1 MTRTVA
7 GRQKRQHA
15 RRGALLLLV
24 LITGTIICT
33 ISLGALVVQSIHL
46 DQGTQQID
54 SVRSRWSARSGIA
67 AATHQISGQTTWRS
81 SRTPGVW
88 HNSVALDGTRWTLT
102 ASDPTDPGFSDN
114 VSDPVLFQSSSTLG
128 DSIQRA
134 ASTCLPENR
143 ARQSSLFLACSGD
156 DMSFDSATLEG
167 AGWVGCRDQISLS
180 GTNIIQTDVMSGQAV
195 TSSAFQ
201 HRRITSTTI
210 EAVPSFSDFADVTAL
225 GTTVTLAQ
233 IPNATAANTETVLNG
248 DFGRGDVGWSVQPSC
263 SLETYSSGGV
273 SDSSCAEISNRSSSS
288 CGLVYDVTGILRNG
302 LSTRVS
308 AAVLPEWHS
317 TPFEISLSVTT
328 SGGTT
333 TASWT
338 SSTISPG
345 WSYWNYQTIMTTLT
359 PTWSGRLISATLKIR
374 TNGSGSAG
382 TQPFLVDNVSVRLTS
397 APSGKAIY
405 RTVLSPAT
413 NPFGVTPNSQGIY
426 VLNMGGADLT
436 ITDCM
441 MVGTLVV
448 KNAGTVRVGSGPV
461 QWRPA
466 KPGMPTLIVEGDVEL
481 ICSRVALT
489 ERELGANFN
498 PTGTPDENGSQDSS
512 LNDSYRSWLRGLIYA
527 SEDLVFSGDVRLHG
541 FALAGEDL
549 TFQQRATLERL
560 PESLTVPRAGTHHSD
575 TFLRETTGVVREFD

>member
-1 MTRTVA
+1 MIREIIV
-7 GRQKRQHA
+7 RPPQQHA

-88 HNSVALDGTRWTLT
+88 HNAVSLDGTRWTLS
-102 ASDPTDPGFSDN
+102 ASDPNGSSFADN
-114 VSDPVLFQSSSTLG
+114 MSDPVLLQSSSTLG
-128 DSIQRA
+128 ESIQRA
-134 ASTCLPENR
+134 ASTCLPEYR
-143 ARQSSLFLACSGD
+143 VRQSSLFLACSGD
-156 DMSFDSATLEG
+156 DMTIDDATLEG
-167 AGWVGCRDQISLS
+167 AGWIGCRDQISLS
-180 GTNIIQTDVMSGQAV
+180 GTNTIRTDVMSGQPV

-201 HRRITSTTI
+201 HRRITSSTI
-210 EAVPSFSDFADVTAL
+210 EELPSFSDFADITAL
-225 GTTVTLAQ
+225 GTMVTLAQ
-233 IPNATAANTETVLNG
+233 VPTASAANSETVLNG

-263 SLETYSSGGV
+263 TLETYSSGGV
-273 SDSSCAEISNRSSSS
+273 SDSSCAEVSNRSSSS

-302 LSTRVS
+302 LTTRVS
-308 AAVLPEWHS
+308 AAVLPEWYA
-317 TPFEISLSVTT
+317 TPFEISLIVTT
-328 SGGTT
+328 SEGTS

-338 SSTISPG
+338 SSPISSG
-345 WSYWNYQTIMTTLT
+345 WSYWNYQTITTTLT
-359 PTWSGRLISATLKIR
+359 PAWSGRLISATLKIR
-374 TNGSGSAG
+374 TIGSGSAG

-405 RTVLSPAT
+405 RTVVSPAT
-413 NPFGVTPNSQGIY
+413 NPFGVTPNSQGVY

-436 ITDCM
+436 ISDCM
-441 MVGTLVV
+441 IVGTLVV

-466 KPGMPTLIVEGDVEL
+466 KPGMPALIVEGDVEL
-481 ICSRVALT
+481 TCSRVALT

-498 PTGTPDENGSQDSS
+498 PTGTPDENGSQESN

-527 SEDLVFSGDVRLHG
+527 SDDLSFRGDVRLHG
-541 FALAGEDL
+541 CAMAGDDL
-549 TFQQRATLERL
+549 TFQQRATLARL
-560 PESLTVPRAGTHHSD
+560 PESLTIPRSGTHHSD
-575 TFLRETTGVVREFD
+575 TFLRETTGVIREFE